1 MAQQEEKTMT
11 TTTQPPADNAPAGP
25 PSRVE
30 GDSPPTVL
38 RLDVAWGS
46 HPGVARG
53 YNEDAIQG
61 TPVDQP
67 PSSRGYLYLVA
78 DGMGGHNAGEVA
90 SAGAAKLIYEG
101 YYADADPSV
110 HRSLDRVVR
119 LANAELY
126 AQAQANPAQH
136 GMGTTLTGVVIQ
148 GDRAYIAH
156 VGDSRL
162 YRVRGGKA
170 EQLTQDHSWV
180 AEQVRAGVLS
190 PDQAEVHPQ
199 RNVITRALATAP
211 DVKVDHSDADLQVG
225 DVLVLC
231 SDGLSTE
238 VGDSQIA
245 ALTTKAAAAQE
256 AVQRLIKLAN
266 DNGGEDNISVAVI
279 RLLGEGSGVLAAAAA
294 EGVTAKVPT
303 VAVGRQARGLPWLLI
318 GVIAAVILI
327 GGGLAGYF
335 ALARREPSTPVVAPD
350 SASPA
355 GTARAVGGPAATATL
370 DLTAEAAGAALAP
383 QTGLVAETPA
393 LPADASAEAG
403 AGKPTTTLAPTSTA
417 QPKPSPEASR
427 VTSSEP
433 AQEAEPAQASQPVAA
448 PILGDPAIGTTEAG
462 PSVRFTWNT
471 SGRPL
476 QAGEA
481 YALLV
486 WPAGDPKYS
495 GCRGLDC
502 PAAFDACREPLER
515 TFWAIPDFEKGPGS
529 AGPGNYLWT
538 VVIVNTTRSDPN
550 DPSRCAV
557 VSEQPAAHRF
567 SYAPSSGPPDVTAA
581 PP

>member
-162 YRVRGGKA
+162 YRVRGGRA

-211 DVKVDHSDADLQVG
+211 DVKVDHSDVDLQVG

-245 ALTTKAAAAQE
+245 ALTTKAATAQE
-256 AVQRLIKLAN
+256 AVQKLIKLAN

-279 RLLGEGSGVLAAAAA
+279 RLLGEGSGVMAAVLG
-294 EGVTAKVPT
+294 EGVTEKVPT
-303 VAVGRQARGLPWLLI
+303 VAGGRPAHSVSWLLI
-318 GVIAAVILI
+318 GVIAAVVLI
-327 GGGLAGYF
+327 GGGLAAYF
-335 ALARREPSTPVVAPD
+335 AIVRRGPSTPVVAPD
-350 SASPA
+350 SASLA
-355 GTARAVGGPAATATL
+355 GTAPAVGGPAATATL
-370 DLTAEAAGAALAP
+370 DLTAEASGAAMAP

-403 AGKPTTTLAPTSTA
+403 AGEPTATLAPTFTA
-417 QPKPSPEASR
+417 QPRPSPEASR
-427 VTSSEP
+427 ATSSRP
-433 AQEAEPAQASQPVAA
+433 TQVAEPTARSQLVAA
-448 PILGDPAIGTTEAG
+448 PILGDPVIGATEAG

-471 SGRPL
+471 SGRSL
-476 QAGEA
+476 QPGDA

-486 WPAGDPKYS
+486 WPASNPRYS
-495 GCRGLDC
+495 GCSGLDC
-502 PAAFDACREPLER
+502 PAAFDACRDPLES
-515 TFWAIPDFEKGPGS
+515 TFWTIPDFEKGPGG
-529 AGPGNYLWT
+529 AGPGDYLWT
-538 VVIVNTTRSDPN
+538 VVIVDTTRSDPS

-557 VSEQPAAHRF
+557 ISEQPPSHRF
-567 SYAPSSGPPDVTAA
+567 SYAPSSGPPESTAA
-581 PP
+581 PL

>member
-1 MAQQEEKTMT
+1 MT
-11 TTTQPPADNAPAGP
+11 TTTQPPADSVPAGP
-25 PSRVE
+25 PGRGE

-38 RLDVAWGS
+38 RLDAAWGS

-61 TPVDQP
+61 TLVDQP
-67 PSSRGYLYLVA
+67 PSPRGYLYLVA

-110 HRSLDRVVR
+110 HRSLDKVVR

-126 AQAQANPAQH
+126 AQAQANPALH

-211 DVKVDHSDADLQVG
+211 DVKVDHSDVDLQVG

-279 RLLGEGSGVLAAAAA
+279 RLLGEGSGVMAAAVA
-294 EGVTAKVPT
+294 EGVTEKVPT
-303 VAVGRQARGLPWLLI
+303 IAAGRPARTMPWLLI
-318 GVIAAVILI
+318 GVIAAIVLI

-335 ALARREPSTPVVAPD
+335 ALARREPPTPVVAPD
-350 SASPA
+350 SNTPIGSS
-355 GTARAVGGPAATATL
+355 GGSPAATATL
-370 DLTAEAAGAALAP
+370 ELTAEAAGVAAEP
-383 QTGLVAETPA
+383 QTGLAAETPA
-393 LPADASAEAG
+393 MPAEASTEAG
-403 AGKPTTTLAPTSTA
+403 AGEPTATLAPTFTA
-417 QPKPSPEASR
+417 QPEPSPAPSRAAS
-427 VTSSEP
+427 TEP
-433 AQEAEPAQASQPVAA
+433 AQVEEPSPDSQLVAP
-448 PILGDPAIGTTEAG
+448 PILGDPAIGATEAG
-462 PSVRFTWNT
+462 PSVRFSWNT
-471 SGRPL
+471 SDGSL
-476 QAGEA
+476 QPGQG

-486 WPAGDPKYS
+486 WPAGDPQYG

-502 PAAFDACREPLER
+502 PAAFDACREPLES
-515 TFWAIPDFEKGPGS
+515 TFWAIPDFENGPGG

-538 VVIVNTTRSDPN
+538 VVIVDTIRSDPD

-557 VSEQPAAHRF
+557 ISEQPASHRF
-567 SYAPSSGPPDVTAA
+567 SYAPSSGPPESTAA
-581 PP
+581 PL